1 MRKTLPMPRVG
12 LFNADAAGLGN
23 TIEASLRSQ
32 IPCCTRTSKTEFISL
47 LLRGRRKFTL
57 INSKNAN

>member
-1 MRKTLPMPRVG
+1 MPRVD
-12 LFNADAAGLGN
+12 LFIAAAAGLGN

-32 IPCCTRTSKTEFISL
+32 IPCCTRMSKAGFVSL

-57 INSKNAN
+57 IKSKKAN